1 MVNIKNYAIS
11 LLISFLITIVGI
23 SLSSCIFA
31 YTNIDDKHLQTFV
44 FGIILFSVLV
54 GSMVLLK
61 KIKQRGLIFGGIFG
75 LIYCLIIYLSSA
87 IAYTGFFISNTL
99 LIYLLISFLAGV
111 VGGIIGV
118 NI

>member
-1 MVNIKNYAIS
+1 MVNIKNYSIS

-23 SLSSCIFA
+23 CLSSCIFA
-31 YTNIDDKHLQTFV
+31 YTSINDRHLQTFV

-54 GSMVLLK
+54 GAMILSK
-61 KIKQRGLIFGGIFG
+61 KIKQKGLIFGGIFG
-75 LIYCLIIYLSSA
+75 IIYCLIIYISSA

-99 LIYLLISFLAGV
+99 LMYLLISFLAGV

>member
-11 LLISFLITIVGI
+11 LLISFLITIIGI
-23 SLSSCIFA
+23 SLSSVIFA
-31 YTNIDDKHLQTFV
+31 YTSINDRHLQTFV

-54 GSMVLLK
+54 GAMILSR
-61 KIKQRGLIFGGIFG
+61 KIKQKGLIFGGIFG
-75 LIYCLIIYLSSA
+75 IIYCLIIYLSSA
-87 IAYTGFFISNTL
+87 IAYTGFFVSNTL

>member
-1 MVNIKNYAIS
+1 MVNIKNYSIS
-11 LLISFLITIVGI
+11 LIISFLITIIGI

-31 YTNIDDKHLQTFV
+31 YTNIDDRHLQSFV

-54 GSMVLLK
+54 GATILSR
-61 KIKQRGLIFGGIFG
+61 KIKQKGLIFGGIFG
-75 LIYCLIIYLSSA
+75 IIYCLILYISSA

-99 LIYLLISFLAGV
+99 LIYLLISFFSGV
-111 VGGIIGV
+111 IGGIIGV